1 MSREM
6 LVSCHKKAQKA
17 QRSRRFAC
25 EQLVLANSRS
35 GASEPAFPF
44 LCLLRL
50 FVAPLRS
57 QFSWPRALCLL
68 WFAPWL
74 AVAAGPGEEAVV
86 IYNTALEDSKAVVA
100 HYVAARQVPAN
111 QVIGLALPRGETKI
125 ACPASPSMPSQ
136 LVS

>member
-1 MSREM
+1 M
-6 LVSCHKKAQKA
+6 
-17 QRSRRFAC
+17 
-25 EQLVLANSRS
+25 
-35 GASEPAFPF
+35 
-44 LCLLRL
+44 
-50 FVAPLRS
+50 
-57 QFSWPRALCLL
+57 

-125 ACPASPSMPSQ
+125 AADTVPSMPSQ